1 MFNNFNEMFGFI
13 LIVISIILRFVL
25 LILKVNVLEFNF
37 LGVVIP
43 FDFSLFFIGIVLYL
57 LYKPIPKKNI
67 LEVIKFYE
75 KFKSK

>member
-25 LILKVNVLEFNF
+25 LILKVNVPEFNF

-43 FDFSLFFIGIVLYL
+43 FDFLLFFIGIVLYL